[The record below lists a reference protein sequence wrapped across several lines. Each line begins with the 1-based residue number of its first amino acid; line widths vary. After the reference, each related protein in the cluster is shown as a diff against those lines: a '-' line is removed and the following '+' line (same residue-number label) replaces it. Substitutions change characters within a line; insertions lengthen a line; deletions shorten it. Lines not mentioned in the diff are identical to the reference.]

1 MEVAIQYLIWIIF
14 DKFVS
19 NQIKSINFHIFHS
32 ASNNLKI
39 FTLSSSVISVS
50 SVLGLLGGDLGDV
63 AGVVRHPVDERDTLA
78 EEMGETLAETRAE
91 EMGDTRAED
100 RADISR
106 WASRNIRR

>member
-1 MEVAIQYLIWIIF
+1 M
-14 DKFVS
+14 
-19 NQIKSINFHIFHS
+19 
-32 ASNNLKI
+32 
-39 FTLSSSVISVS
+39 S